1 MSKHI
6 IDKLVRDKILAQM
19 QAEGKKAIY
28 HHLTTDEEKQ
38 QKITEKLWEK
48 YKELF
53 EKLIKR
59 TDNHDDIVNG
69 ISDMIE
75 VLNAIAKAW
84 KISLTTIGEKK
95 KQKLL
100 EKWGYETRTHIDY
113 IEIEDEK
120 K

>member
-6 IDKLVRDKILAQM
+6 IDKLVRDNILAQM
-19 QAEGKKAIY
+19 QAEGKKVSY
-28 HHLTTDEEKQ
+28 HHLTTDAEKQ
-38 QKITEKLWEK
+38 EKIIEKLWEK